1 MLLSAHGP
9 EVRMAVH
16 SGLLH
21 ALRRGGAEVTVVA
34 RQSGSAVWKESGLRP
49 RAWPEPDWHPDL
61 LSRLQ
66 WRSRQ
71 ASSARFFKRSGG
83 ERWRHYLPADG
94 ARRTSRAL
102 LLPELQGRAF
112 GLAERVWARL
122 CRQHEGWR
130 AVVEDADIV
139 LLASH
144 SAPWA
149 LAAMRAAIRSRVAL
163 SLLVNSWKDLAV
175 CPHFSMAPDLVLAW
189 NSDMADAYRAALG
202 TRRRT
207 SVVALGSLHAAAVFA
222 HRNNLSRDDFCAAHG
237 LDPDRPYVLYT
248 AASPSAVDGEPAIL
262 AEIVRELEKATPDV
276 QVLLRCNPMEDGGRF
291 GSLLSERNDLRLQ
304 RPLWEWDE
312 RLDWCCCL
320 PADLPAWAGALRWAA
335 CNISVPSTVTLESAM
350 FGTPVVNVAFDPDG
364 VPPERS
370 CVRFWHAPFY
380 TRVRESGLA
389 RRADGPREVAE
400 IVRAIIAGTELRS
413 PAGPCELARN
423 ELGDWTRRGIERAAQ
438 AILGLAR

>member
-1 MLLSAHGP
+1 
-9 EVRMAVH
+9 MAVQ
-16 SGLLH
+16 SGLLD
-21 ALRRGGAEVTVVA
+21 ALRHGGAEVAVVA
-34 RQSGSAVWKESGLRP
+34 RQPTSAAWKDSSLRP
-49 RAWPEPDWHPDL
+49 RAWPEPDREKGV

-71 ASSARFFKRSGG
+71 ANSARFFKRSGG
-83 ERWRHYLPADG
+83 EPWRHYLPAGG
-94 ARRTSRAL
+94 AHRTSRAP

-112 GLAERVWARL
+112 GLAERLWARL

-130 AVVEDADIV
+130 PVVDDADIL

-149 LAAMRAAIRSRVAL
+149 LAAMRAAIRSGAAL
-163 SLLVNSWKDLAV
+163 ALLVNSWKGLAV
-175 CPHFSMAPDLVLAW
+175 CPHFSMAPHLVLAW

-202 TRRRT
+202 SRRRT

-222 HRNNLSRDDFCAAHG
+222 HRNNLSRDEFCAAHR
-237 LDPDRPYVLYT
+237 LDPNRPYVLYT
-248 AASPSAVDGEPAIL
+248 AASPSAVDEEPAIL
-262 AEIVRELEKATPDV
+262 AQILRELDKATPDV
-276 QVLLRCNPMEDGGRF
+276 QVLLRCNPMEDGQRF
-291 GSLLSERNDLRLQ
+291 RCLLSERNDLRLQ
-304 RPLWEWDE
+304 KPLWEWDE
-312 RLDWCCCL
+312 GLDWCCCL
-320 PADLPAWAGALRWAA
+320 PADLPVWAGALRWAA

-380 TRVRESGLA
+380 KRVRESGLA
-389 RRADGPREVAE
+389 RRGDSPRAVAE
-400 IVRAIIAGTELRS
+400 IVRAIVAGAEPRS

-423 ELGDWTRRGIERAAQ
+423 ELGDWTQRGVQRVAQ